1 MQMVK
6 NTTILFDPSYVST
19 KYRKNIKKK
28 SPKRASAY
36 RGVPLVLSG
45 DLLLKVVA
53 IFVDKPQP
61 N

>member
-1 MQMVK
+1 MSRFVA
-6 NTTILFDPSYVST
+6 NI
-19 KYRKNIKKK
+19 YRKNIKKK

-36 RGVPLVLSG
+36 MGVPLVLSG
-45 DLLLKVVA
+45 DLLLNVVA